1 MSATVTRLRE
11 LLGGDRMVL
20 APFVYDA
27 LQAKVAQQSESD
39 NLAKKYKI
47 YYRTKD
53 GEDLGQISE
62 KFGVSEEQPM
72 QSVAKYRMEIQKA
85 AKNLIENELF
95 EEDGSVLIRTLDLK

>member
-1 MSATVTRLRE
+1 M
-11 LLGGDRMVL
+11 
-20 APFVYDA
+20 
-27 LQAKVAQQSESD
+27 SD
-39 NLAKKYKI
+39 NLNSNNKGVNKISPKDAGVSFPKLESWNAMTKVATIAAKVNKKRVLCRI
-47 YYRTKD
+47 PLVIIR
-53 GEDLGQISE
+53 E